1 MIAEEERYS
10 LFWQTINDEEKRRE
24 VLASEKSKSF

>member
-1 MIAEEERYS
+1 MIAEEQHSS
-10 LFWQTINDEEKRRE
+10 LFYQTIDDEDKRRE